1 MLRFLLLA
9 AFWIASLAATNVRAD
24 AGQHPVSL
32 WQVDGRHNR
41 VYLLGSIHLL
51 RERDHPLPGVLYE
64 AYDDAEVLFMEL
76 DFDDVDPVADQAL
89 IRELGMLANGRRL
102 ADILGPALFAKAS
115 RLAEEAAVPLG
126 LLEYAEPWF
135 AAVNVEMMLL
145 MRAGFS
151 QDQGIEAHFAARAA
165 IDQKEIF
172 GFETTAEQLGFLDS
186 LSIEAQKDMFIQSL
200 VEGISIGEVMDSL
213 VEAWHRGDTQFME
226 ENLLADMQEM
236 PELNQVIVVDRNI
249 AWTNR
254 IEDMLDDRDDYLVI
268 VGALHLVGN
277 SGVPALLQQRGYAV
291 RQWVQPE

>member
-9 AFWIASLAATNVRAD
+9 ALWIASLASTNVRAD

-254 IEDMLDDRDDYLVI
+254 IEDMLDDGDDYLVI

>member
-9 AFWIASLAATNVRAD
+9 ALWIASLASTNVRAD

>member
-102 ADILGPALFAKAS
+102 ADILGPALYAKAS

-254 IEDMLDDRDDYLVI
+254 IEDMLDDGDDYLVI

>member
-24 AGQHPVSL
+24 AGRHPVSL

>member
-1 MLRFLLLA
+1 MLRFLLFA
-9 AFWIASLAATNVRAD
+9 VFWIALLATNNVRAD

-64 AYDDAEVLFMEL
+64 AYEDAEVLFMEL

-89 IRELGMLANGRRL
+89 IRELGLLANGRRL
-102 ADILGPALFAKAS
+102 ADILGPTLYAKAS
-115 RLAEEAAVPLG
+115 RLADEAAVPLS

-165 IDQKEIF
+165 NDRKEIF

-213 VEAWHRGDTQFME
+213 VDAWHRGDTQFME

-236 PELNQVIVVDRNI
+236 PELNQVIVVDRNL
-249 AWTNR
+249 AWTER
-254 IEDMLDDRDDYLVI
+254 IEEMLDDRDDYLVI
-268 VGALHLVGN
+268 VGALHLVGED
-277 SGVPALLQQRGYAV
+277 GVPALLRQRGYAV
-291 RQWVQPE
+291 RQWVQSE

>member
-102 ADILGPALFAKAS
+102 ADILGPALYAKAS

-213 VEAWHRGDTQFME
+213 VEAWHRGDTQFLE

>member
-213 VEAWHRGDTQFME
+213 VEAWHRGDTQFLE

-254 IEDMLDDRDDYLVI
+254 IEDMLDDGDDYLVI

>member
-254 IEDMLDDRDDYLVI
+254 IEDMLDDGDDYLVI

>member
-213 VEAWHRGDTQFME
+213 VEAWHRGDTQFLE

>member
-102 ADILGPALFAKAS
+102 ADILGPALYAKAS

>member
-9 AFWIASLAATNVRAD
+9 AFWIASLASTNVRAD

>member
-9 AFWIASLAATNVRAD
+9 ALWIASLASTNVRAD

-102 ADILGPALFAKAS
+102 ADILGPALYAKAS

>member
-76 DFDDVDPVADQAL
+76 DFDDVDPVADQTL

-102 ADILGPALFAKAS
+102 ADILGPALYAKAS

-254 IEDMLDDRDDYLVI
+254 IEDMLDDGDDYLVI